1 MTITHTRTEYY
12 NEIDPYIYP
21 DDSRLI
27 LIDSDFNDDPFYF
40 DPIDNTIG
48 QFDHTRSR
56 WDIFFYGMELPPIQG
71 PKILIEESNEIPF

>member
-48 QFDHTRSR
+48 QFDHTRYR
-56 WDIFFYGMELPPIQG
+56 WNIFLYGMELPPIQG